1 MLKISYH
8 EEARDELAKS
18 GRFYSS
24 QSLELGNRFFEAFD
38 RAVMDIRQ
46 FPHRFPKVEDDIR
59 RCLLHKFPFG
69 ICYRIENET
78 VRILAIAHSS
88 RHPDYWKRRS

>member
-8 EEARDELAKS
+8 EKARDELAES

-24 QSLELGNRFFEAFD
+24 QSLELGNLFFETFD
-38 RAVMDIRQ
+38 RAVTDIRQ
-46 FPHRFPKVEDDIR
+46 FPRRFPKVEDDIR

-78 VRILAIAHSS
+78 VRILAVAHSS
-88 RHPDYWKRRS
+88 RHPAYWKRRR